1 MSFEITTFLIEDIKR
16 YIARD
21 MQKEL
26 LTLFEEIHFADVA
39 EILDEV
45 NWDEAVY
52 LVRLLDSEKTAV
64 ALMELDDDVRERL
77 LESLTPKEIAEEV
90 EEMDTDDA
98 VDVIAELDEDT
109 QRAVID
115 HIEDEEHVA
124 DIQEM
129 LQYDEDSAGGLMA
142 KELIKVKET
151 WTVAGCVRKMRRQA
165 EEVTR
170 VHSIYVVHKED
181 VLIGR
186 LSLKDLLTSNTKQ
199 KISEIYIP
207 KVDFVNVNDAGEDV
221 AKLMQKYDLEAIP
234 VVDDDKKLL
243 GRITIDDI
251 VDFIK
256 EEAKEDYQLAAGIT
270 QEVDSDD
277 SILELTKAR
286 LPWLFL
292 GLIGGIGAATI
303 MGGFEE
309 ILENYALLFFLHS
322 FNCCNGRKCRCT
334 VECNYRTR
342 TSK

>member
-39 EILDEV
+39 EILDEL

-52 LVRLLDSEKTAV
+52 LLRLLDSEKTAV

-98 VDVIAELDEDT
+98 VDVIAELDEDIK
-109 QRAVID
+109 QAVIK

-170 VHSIYVVHKED
+170 VHSIYVVNKED

-186 LSLKDLLTSNTKQ
+186 LSLKDLLTSDTKQ
-199 KISEIYIP
+199 KIAAVSYTHLTLP
-207 KVDFVNVNDAGEDV
+207 
-221 AKLMQKYDLEAIP
+221 
-234 VVDDDKKLL
+234 
-243 GRITIDDI
+243 TICS
-251 VDFIK
+251 V
-256 EEAKEDYQLAAGIT
+256 
-270 QEVDSDD
+270 
-277 SILELTKAR
+277 
-286 LPWLFL
+286 
-292 GLIGGIGAATI
+292 
-303 MGGFEE
+303 
-309 ILENYALLFFLHS
+309 
-322 FNCCNGRKCRCT
+322 
-334 VECNYRTR
+334 
-342 TSK
+342 